1 MDIIRSKNPFISR
14 MFISLLRIS
23 LIFLFLI
30 TAVVIAGFAMPY
42 FMPNLTAVL
51 LQADSTLFWYLSRG
65 SAIVGFILLWLSTVM
80 GLLITTRFGKTWPGM
95 KASSESHQYISIL
108 GLFFTGFHGIML
120 LGDTYIKATFSQV
133 LIPFAFINF
142 RPVFVGIG
150 QLAFYMWVILVISF
164 YVRKIIGKKIWRG
177 LHYIGF
183 VAFFAG
189 MAHGITSGSDSSLPW
204 MQMIYWFSAASV
216 LFLTIYRILM
226 HSSLAKQTP
235 VVEKKLINT

>member
-1 MDIIRSKNPFISR
+1 MDIIQSKTPFINR
-14 MFISLLRIS
+14 IFVSLLRLS

-30 TAVVIAGFAMPY
+30 TAMVIAGFALPY

-51 LQADSTLFWYLSRG
+51 LKAESTFFWYLSRG
-65 SAIVGFILLWLSTVM
+65 SAIVGFILLWLSTAM
-80 GLLITTRFGKTWPGM
+80 GLMITTRFGKTWPGM
-95 KASSESHQYISIL
+95 KASSESHQYLSIL
-108 GLFFTGFHGIML
+108 GLFFTGFHGITL
-120 LGDTYIKATFSQV
+120 LGDTYIKATFLQV
-133 LIPFAFINF
+133 LIPFTFINF

-150 QLAFYMWVILVISF
+150 QLVFYMWVILVISF

-183 VAFFAG
+183 AAFFAG

-216 LFLTIYRILM
+216 LFLTMYRILM
-226 HSSLAKQTP
+226 HSSLAKHAP
-235 VVEKKLINT
+235 VVEKKLIDT

>member
-1 MDIIRSKNPFISR
+1 MDITRSRNPFIGQV
-14 MFISLLRIS
+14 FIYLLKLSLL
-23 LIFLFLI
+23 LLFLI
-30 TAVVIAGFAMPY
+30 TAVVIAGIAMPF

-65 SAIVGFILLWLSTVM
+65 SAIVGFILLWLSTAM
-80 GLLITTRFGKTWPGM
+80 GLLITTRIGKTWPGM
-95 KASSESHQYISIL
+95 KTSSDLHQYISIL

-120 LGDTYIKATFSQV
+120 FGDTYIKATFSQV
-133 LIPFAFINF
+133 LIPFAFIKF
-142 RPVFVGIG
+142 HPVLVGIG
-150 QLAFYMWVILVISF
+150 QLAFYMWAVLVVSF

-183 VAFFAG
+183 AAFFAG

-226 HSSLAKQTP
+226 HASMANHAP
-235 VVEKKLINT
+235 AAEKS

>member
-1 MDIIRSKNPFISR
+1 MDVIQSKNPFINR
-14 MFISLLRIS
+14 MFISLLRAS

-30 TAVVIAGFAMPY
+30 LAVVIAGIAMPY
-42 FMPNLTAVL
+42 IMPNLTVVL

-65 SAIVGFILLWLSTVM
+65 SAIVGFLLLWLSTVM
-80 GLLITTRFGKTWPGM
+80 GLMITTRLGKTWPGM
-95 KASSESHQYISIL
+95 KTSNESHQYFSIL

-120 LGDTYIKATFSQV
+120 LGDTYIKASFSQV

-150 QLAFYMWVILVISF
+150 QLAIYMWIMLVISF
-164 YVRKIIGKKIWRG
+164 YFRKIIGKKIWRG

-183 VAFFAG
+183 AAFFAG

-226 HSSLAKQTP
+226 HSNPAKQTI

>member
-1 MDIIRSKNPFISR
+1 MDIIRSKNPFIGQV
-14 MFISLLRIS
+14 FISLLKIS

-30 TAVVIAGFAMPY
+30 TAVVIAGFALPY

-51 LQADSTLFWYLSRG
+51 LQADSMLFWYLSRG
-65 SAIVGFILLWLSTVM
+65 SAIVGFILLWLSTAM
-80 GLLITTRFGKTWPGM
+80 GLMITTRFGKTWPGM
-95 KASSESHQYISIL
+95 KISNESHQFISIL

-150 QLAFYMWVILVISF
+150 QLVFYMWVILVFSF

-189 MAHGITSGSDSSLPW
+189 MTHGITSGSDSSLPW
-204 MQMIYWFSAASV
+204 MQMIYWFSAGSV
-216 LFLTIYRILM
+216 LFLTVYRILM
-226 HSSLAKQTP
+226 HSRQTKHLG
-235 VVEKKLINT
+235 VVQKKLINT

>member
-1 MDIIRSKNPFISR
+1 MDIIRSKNPFIGQV
-14 MFISLLRIS
+14 FISLLKIS

-30 TAVVIAGFAMPY
+30 TAVVIAGIAMPY

-65 SAIVGFILLWLSTVM
+65 SAIVGYILLWLSTVM

-95 KASSESHQYISIL
+95 KASNESHQYISIL
-108 GLFFTGFHGIML
+108 GLFLTGFHGIML

-133 LIPFAFINF
+133 LVPFAFINF

-150 QLAFYMWVILVISF
+150 QLAFYMWVVLVLSF
-164 YVRKIIGKKIWRG
+164 YVRKIIGKKFWRG

-183 VAFFAG
+183 VAFFAA
-189 MAHGITSGSDSSLPW
+189 MVHGIASGSDSSLPW

-216 LFLTIYRILM
+216 LFLTVYRILM
-226 HSSLAKQTP
+226 HLSQTKHLG